1 MVTITV
7 IVVLAIVI
15 SITMA
20 MTAYIHTAK
29 AEPNIDQMIKKNRD
43 LANAIRGVPEN
54 CEQNSTGSRN
64 SASSSMSLQCK

>member
-7 IVVLAIVI
+7 VFVLAIVI
-15 SITMA
+15 SITMT

-29 AEPNIDQMIKKNRD
+29 AELNIDQLIKKDHD
-43 LANAIRGVPEN
+43 LANAIRGIPEN
-54 CEQNSTGSRN
+54 CEKNSTGSEN